1 MRCLQCGKKLGLLRQ
16 MRNGEFCSAEHQE
29 LYKRSESQMALVRL
43 QESQVRIERPTP
55 ASAAAALAAVER
67 LRAMDAS
74 ASDPV
79 FVETFQF
86 PEKIFPRNSR
96 RMAAPEIGPLV
107 AERGG
112 LLPERTIP
120 WGSPSPQAGGPSP
133 CRVEPAAMRR
143 PEVQRVLGLR
153 PQFRLGVR
161 LLTSGCDQ
169 RAGQLRQA
177 GLSRL
182 TLPRPRLRAGRIRAG
197 GAESGRWLKPKPVA
211 PALPSQYR
219 TVGAECLEDRLRRVL
234 PLEVDAILPAAKKS
248 SAQAGWR
255 QGDLAPMGAEGAA
268 ALHGTLRTAAGVDP
282 LSERGLSGET
292 REHVSCPAEPVQL
305 AGIEPVSVRTA
316 QASVSPPR
324 STPAAALA
332 CDLDQRLPS
341 LWGAAPAAPLM
352 VSGEDLEAV
361 QLRVLNVASGVCLRA
376 RPLTPETAETAPSLR
391 YQPVSRIR
399 SDEAMQPV
407 GVFPAPGALHRLGI
421 AVEAEAETA
430 PPALPGPGDPWRGT
444 AGMQRGSLMLTV
456 GPPDAETGR
465 MVCHEAGAAP
475 LSSLGAE
482 LPAHAEVHTTLPRM
496 REETRMRAIEP
507 QPAVAGAPAPAN
519 SRPLSMS
526 AAAAASGPAMPEFT
540 APADGTGACGAAPAS
555 VPAMVE
561 AESSVAVT
569 ETMEASG
576 EPAPP
581 ELNRQLP
588 LALGRPVGSIV
599 AGHRT
604 PVGGYAPAWQDS
616 VDHPPAAPTARLK
629 TDHADGSGSRQGRG
643 SQVVAPRRPLLPPID
658 LRSLPGRKFWTYA
671 PADLKWVALGL
682 PLILVFVVYSFR
694 GTQPKTETG
703 LVTAIQ
709 QPASEPATSTQA
721 AAGPSA
727 TAQPAA
733 PGAGSASV
741 TGSLKQV
748 LVNRAAVNLLDDFRG
763 GLGAWQGN
771 EGWAKT
777 WRYGQATFLEPGNL
791 ALFKPSLALRDYS
804 LEFLGQI
811 QSQSLNWVFRAKDL
825 KNYYAIRLVVK
836 GNGPMP
842 NAQVIQYAVI
852 NGKED
857 RPKVMPTPYPVRPDT
872 MYLVRVDV
880 HGSDFNIYLQG
891 QPMYSFTDDRLPEGG
906 VGFFGPKG
914 DKSYLRWVQV
924 KHQYDYIGRLCALLA
939 PYQVQ
944 PEAGKTE

>member
-1 MRCLQCGKKLGLLRQ
+1 MRCLQCGKKLGLLRKIKS
-16 MRNGEFCSAEHQE
+16 GEFCSSEHHD
-29 LYKRSESQMALVRL
+29 LYKRNESQMALARL

-55 ASAAAALAAVER
+55 AAAAAALAAVER

-86 PEKIFPRNSR
+86 AERVVARNWR
-96 RMAAPEIGPLV
+96 RMLAPEIGPLV
-107 AERGG
+107 EEWNGA
-112 LLPERTIP
+112 LPERAIP
-120 WGSPSPQAGGPSP
+120 WGSPIPPSGGPLS
-133 CRVEPAAMRR
+133 CMVEPAPMGR
-143 PEVQRVLGLR
+143 PEVRRVPALR

-169 RAGQLRQA
+169 RPGQLRPT

-182 TLPRPRLRAGRIRAG
+182 TLPRPRLRAGRIRSG
-197 GAESGRWLKPKPVA
+197 GLESTNWLKPKPVA
-211 PALPSQYR
+211 PELPSQNR
-219 TVGAECLEDRLRRVL
+219 TLGAECLEDRLRQVL
-234 PLEVDAILPAAKKS
+234 PLTVDAILPAARKS
-248 SAQAGWR
+248 SARMAPW
-255 QGDLAPMGAEGAA
+255 QGLLEPMGVEVAPP
-268 ALHGTLRTAAGVDP
+268 LSTSLRTATGVEPLGEGGHSREPEARLFYATEPAQLASMEPVGLRMAQVAMAPPCSTTAAVAGV
-282 LSERGLSGET
+282 LNEK
-292 REHVSCPAEPVQL
+292 
-305 AGIEPVSVRTA
+305 
-316 QASVSPPR
+316 
-324 STPAAALA
+324 
-332 CDLDQRLPS
+332 LPS
-341 LWGAAPAAPLM
+341 LLGAAPAAPSM
-352 VSGEDLEAV
+352 VRGKDLEAV
-361 QLRVLNVASGVCLRA
+361 QTHTVNVARSVCLA
-376 RPLTPETAETAPSLR
+376 AQPLTPEAIETAPSLR
-391 YQPVSRIR
+391 HQPVSRML

-407 GVFPAPGALHRLGI
+407 GIIPARSALHELSI
-421 AVEAEAETA
+421 AVSAETE
-430 PPALPGPGDPWRGT
+430 PPLPTLPGPGDPWRDT
-444 AGMQRGSLMLTV
+444 AGMQRSSLMLTV
-456 GPPDAETGR
+456 GQPHAEVGR
-465 MVCHEAGAAP
+465 MVCHSPTAPP
-475 LSSLGAE
+475 LSSLEAE

-496 REETRMRAIEP
+496 REETRMREFGS
-507 QPAVAGAPAPAN
+507 QPALACTPAPTN
-519 SRPLSMS
+519 SRLLAMS
-526 AAAAASGPAMPEFT
+526 AAAAASGPAMPEFVGT
-540 APADGTGACGAAPAS
+540 ADQMEVCGPAAAIA
-555 VPAMVE
+555 VPEGSA
-561 AESSVAVT
+561 AAT
-569 ETMEASG
+569 ETVEASG
-576 EPAPP
+576 EAVPAAI
-581 ELNRQLP
+581 ERQLP
-588 LALGRPVGSIV
+588 LALGRAVGSIV

-604 PVGGYAPAWQDS
+604 PVGGYAAEWQET
-616 VDHPPAAPTARLK
+616 VDHTPAAPTARLK

-643 SQVVAPRRPLLPPID
+643 SQTGPLRRPLLPPID

-703 LVTAIQ
+703 PVAAVQ
-709 QPASEPATSTQA
+709 QTASEPAGAAHAEAVPSVAAPA
-721 AAGPSA
+721 AAS
-727 TAQPAA
+727 
-733 PGAGSASV
+733 GSI

-763 GLGAWQGN
+763 GLGAWQGG
-771 EGWAKT
+771 EGWAKS
-777 WRYGQATFLEPGNL
+777 WRYGQATFLEPGSL
-791 ALFKPSLALRDYS
+791 ALYKPSLTLRDYS

-811 QSQSLNWVFRAKDL
+811 QSHSLNWVFRAKDL

-852 NGKED
+852 DGKEE

-880 HGSDFNIYLQG
+880 QGSDFNIYLQG
-891 QPMYSFTDDRLPEGG
+891 QPLYSFSDDRLPEGG